1 MTKEEKQAV
10 LLTTARAFMNRGQPL
25 QYDQLSM
32 DRSLQITT
40 RRRYTLPPEA
50 ATPQQRLYLDCAT
63 FICAAYYNAFGYRL
77 EADVTWNIRDLVQDC
92 VFRHNFTGEETDAE
106 IEAMKAEVKA
116 LLEPGDAVVWSKAT
130 NGHIMLYVDEHT
142 YYNSSQ
148 AGTPGSYDYQN
159 RRDLVSEKGGM
170 HKEDV
175 RWWFEETEDKV
186 AGRNYLFKR
195 AFKTLAVLRPLNRVG
210 EPTPDAMARM
220 GSAKDLWF
228 AVTASHSGG
237 QTAQPGD
244 IVEYTLTVRNDR
256 DTAAKVEISFAAPA
270 GCRLLAKASAAR
282 SLAPGETAVLSFP
295 VRLEQAEQLWIS
307 PPVIAA
313 NGLHVYAPRV
323 LVGRNLSAVQT
334 QALLAAM
341 KSTAQDRST
350 EAAVNAAYQAIGI
363 TLPERRLLL
372 RDLFHRYDSLQGEVF
387 VRRVQNPAKDLAVY
401 SYFGGTGVVTPDV
414 GCDPFLRTTQ
424 LRMEDLQPGDIL
436 LVSDDYTNHHI
447 YEAMYTVE
455 GFLGSFAPGQPP
467 ALLTGAEATTYL
479 DSLPGRYAYAILRP
493 SLSLQD

>member
-1 MTKEEKQAV
+1 MTKEQKQEI

-50 ATPQQRLYLDCAT
+50 ATSQQRLYLDCAT
-63 FICAAYYNAFGYRL
+63 FICAAYYNTFGYRL

-106 IEAMKAEVKA
+106 IDAMKTEIRA
-116 LLEPGDAVVWSKAT
+116 LLEPGDAVVWSKET

-148 AGTPGSYDYQN
+148 AGTPGSYDYEN

-170 HKEDV
+170 HEEDV
-175 RWWFEETEDKV
+175 RWWFEETADKV
-186 AGRNYLFKR
+186 AGRNYLFNR

-210 EPTPDAMARM
+210 APTSDALARM
-220 GSAKDLWF
+220 GSARDLWF

-237 QTAQPGD
+237 QTAQIGD
-244 IVEYTLTVRNDR
+244 TVEYTLTVRNDR
-256 DTAAKVEISFAAPA
+256 DTAAKVEISFAAPT
-270 GCRLLAKASAAR
+270 GCTLLADTSAAPE
-282 SLAPGETAVLSFP
+282 LAPGETAAVTFP
-295 VRLEQAEQLWIS
+295 VHLEQAEQLWIT
-307 PPVIAA
+307 PPVIMA

-323 LVGRNLSAVQT
+323 LVGRNLSAEQT
-334 QALLAAM
+334 RTVLATMSAA
-341 KSTAQDRST
+341 AQSSGT
-350 EAAVNAAYQAIGI
+350 EEAVNAAYQAIGI

-387 VRRVQNPAKDLAVY
+387 VRRVQNPAEDMTVY

-436 LVSDDYTNHHI
+436 LVSDDYTNFYI
-447 YEAMYTVE
+447 YEAMFTGD
-455 GFLGSFAPGQPP
+455 GFLGSYAPSQSP
-467 ALLTGAEATTYL
+467 AHLTGAEAAAYL

-493 SLSLQD
+493 SLSLQN

>member
-1 MTKEEKQAV
+1 MTKEQKQEI
-10 LLTTARAFMNRGQPL
+10 LLTTARAFMNRGEPL

-77 EADVTWNIRDLVQDC
+77 EADVTWNIRDLVRDC

-106 IEAMKAEVKA
+106 INAMKAEVRA
-116 LLEPGDAVVWSKAT
+116 LLEPGDAVVWSKET

-148 AGTPGSYDYQN
+148 AGIPGSYDYEN

-170 HKEDV
+170 HEEAV

-186 AGRNYLFKR
+186 AGRNYLFNR

-210 EPTPDAMARM
+210 TPTPNAMARM
-220 GSAKDLWF
+220 GSARDLWF
-228 AVTASHSGG
+228 AVTTSHSGG
-237 QTAQPGD
+237 QTAQVGD
-244 IVEYTLTVRNDR
+244 TVEYTLTVRNDR
-256 DTAAKVEISFAAPA
+256 DTAARVDVSFETPA
-270 GCRLLAKASAAR
+270 GCRLPGTASAAPE
-282 SLAPGETAVLSFP
+282 LAPGETASITFP
-295 VRLEQAEQLWIS
+295 VRLEQAEQLWIA
-307 PPVIAA
+307 PPVIMA
-313 NGLHVYAPRV
+313 NGLQVYAPRV
-323 LVGRNLSAVQT
+323 LVGRNLSAPQT
-334 QALLAAM
+334 QTLLAAM
-341 KSTAQDRST
+341 EAAAQAHTT
-350 EAAVNAAYQAIGI
+350 EEAVNAAYQAIGI
-363 TLPERRLLL
+363 AMPERRLLL

-387 VRRVQNPAKDLAVY
+387 VRRVQTPAQDMAVY

-414 GCDPFLRTTQ
+414 GGDPFLRTTQ

-436 LVSDDYTNHHI
+436 LVSDDYTNFNI
-447 YEAMYTVE
+447 YESMYTGE
-455 GFLGSFAPGQPP
+455 GFLGSFAPGQSPS
-467 ALLTGAEATTYL
+467 LLTGAEAAAYL

-493 SLSLQD
+493 SLSLQT